1 MKKLFY
7 KQINTKNIISF
18 KKFFITTEIN
28 KNIDLDNF
36 LNDIK
41 TNESKTWEYYV
52 KGINPDYEPRKEMYQ
67 FLKKQNINVYR
78 MTVYEIECFTKWIL
92 MRKIY
97 GDKYPQFPYEI
108 TFEDKINQ
116 LKQKYPLE

>member
-7 KQINTKNIISF
+7 KQISTKNIISF
-18 KKFFITTEIN
+18 KKAFATTEVN

-67 FLKKQNINVYR
+67 FLKNQNINVYR

>member
-7 KQINTKNIISF
+7 KQISTKNIISF
-18 KKFFITTEIN
+18 KKAFATTEIN

>member
-28 KNIDLDNF
+28 KNVDLDNF

-41 TNESKTWEYYV
+41 TNESKTWEHYV
-52 KGINPDYEPRKEMYQ
+52 QGINPDYEPRKEMYQ
-67 FLKKQNINVYR
+67 FLKNKNINVYR